1 MSRKKASLLSVLL
14 LLMAAPCVWAN
25 PSASDEAVEVIT
37 LWTYRGDSVVEPLLE
52 AFTRETGLAV
62 DYRVLGG
69 DGIVDAMLA
78 GDEPAPDVVL
88 MVDALR
94 ADRLKAAGLLRPLPA
109 DALVEIEAPWHD
121 LDHHWSGIAWR
132 ARGIVR
138 ARHDTDLVDF
148 ASLAE
153 LAQRGEVCMRPGD
166 HIYNRSLLAWLM
178 ATMGDAA
185 ALDWMQAVM
194 DHRVS
199 VDGGDRDQILA
210 VAAGQCR
217 VAVVNHYYLTR
228 WQASDD
234 AEVRSAVADLTFG
247 WPDADSPVMV
257 NVSVVAQ
264 TAEGANPEGGEALA
278 RWLLGSDAQVL
289 YAAAVFEYPVTPVAA
304 ERKAPGLAQ
313 LTLRA
318 EPPWPAGLGVWREAA
333 ERFFDSQ

>member
-1 MSRKKASLLSVLL
+1 MLIKQASIIAILL
-14 LLMAAPCVWAN
+14 LPMATLCAGGEKPAAAN
-25 PSASDEAVEVIT
+25 SSDVIT
-37 LWTYRGDSVVEPLLE
+37 FWTYRGDSVVEPLLE

-62 DYRVLGG
+62 DFRVLGG

-78 GDEPAPDVVL
+78 GDEPPPDVVL

-121 LDHHWSGIAWR
+121 LDYHWSGIAWR

-138 ARHDTDLVDF
+138 AKHDTDLVDF

-185 ALDWMQAVM
+185 ALDWMQTVM

-210 VAAGQCR
+210 VADGQCR
-217 VAVVNHYYLTR
+217 VAVVNHYYLAR

-234 AEVRSAVADLTFG
+234 PEVRAAVAGLTFG
-247 WPDADSPVMV
+247 WPDSDSPVMV
-257 NVSVVAQ
+257 NLSVVAQ

-278 RWLLGSDAQVL
+278 RWLLGSDAQAL

-318 EPPWPAGLGVWREAA
+318 EPPWPAGLSVWREAA